1 LKISRL
7 KTKIVFSAFFLSGSL
22 ISCGH
27 GHSNSPEG
35 VAEEFLFR
43 YFIELNQRGALELST
58 GLATDKLNKEIE
70 LTQNIRMLPNLD
82 LAQHKPFL
90 DYELVNK
97 QSRSENS
104 VTFFY
109 DVTIENKNG
118 EDYKRE
124 LTLTTVILDGNWK
137 VNNFDTFLKDQP

>member
-1 LKISRL
+1 MKISRL
-7 KTKIVFSAFFLSGSL
+7 KTKTILLSSLFLLL

-27 GHSNSPEG
+27 RNSPEG

-90 DYELVNK
+90 DYELVNR
-97 QSRSENS
+97 QNRGENS

-109 DVTIENKNG
+109 DVTIESKNG

-124 LTLTTVILDGNWK
+124 LILTTILLNDEWK
-137 VNNFDTFLKDQP
+137 VNNFDTFLK

>member
-1 LKISRL
+1 MLSSL
-7 KTKIVFSAFFLSGSL
+7 FLLL

-27 GHSNSPEG
+27 RNSPEG

-90 DYELVNK
+90 DYELVNR
-97 QSRSENS
+97 QNRGENS

-109 DVTIENKNG
+109 DVTIESKNG

-124 LTLTTVILDGNWK
+124 LILTTILLNDEWK
-137 VNNFDTFLKDQP
+137 VNNFDTFLK

>member
-1 LKISRL
+1 MRRKLL
-7 KTKIVFSAFFLSGSL
+7 FSAFLL
-22 ISCGH
+22 IGNLLAC

-43 YFIELNQRGALELST
+43 YFIELNQRGALDVST

-70 LTQNIRMLPNLD
+70 LTQNIRMVPNLD
-82 LAQHKPFL
+82 LAKHKPFL

-97 QSRSENS
+97 QKRGENS
-104 VTFFY
+104 VTFYY
-109 DVTIENKNG
+109 DVTIENRNG
-118 EDYKRE
+118 DDYKRE
-124 LTLTTVILDGNWK
+124 LTLTTIILNGEWK

>member
-1 LKISRL
+1 M
-7 KTKIVFSAFFLSGSL
+7 KTKFLISAFLLLSSL
-22 ISCGH
+22 LAC
-27 GHSNSPEG
+27 GHSNTPEG

-58 GLATDKLNKEIE
+58 GLATDKLKKEIE
-70 LTQNIRMLPNLD
+70 LTQDIRVNIRVQPDLD

-97 QSRSENS
+97 QNRGENS
-104 VTFFY
+104 VTFY
-109 DVTIENKNG
+109 YGVTIENKNG

-124 LTLTTVILDGNWK
+124 LTLTTVILDGEWK
-137 VNNFDTFLKDQP
+137 VNNFDTFLK

>member
-1 LKISRL
+1 MKISHL
-7 KTKIVFSAFFLSGSL
+7 KTKILFSTFLLSGIL
-22 ISCGH
+22 ISC

-35 VAEEFLFR
+35 VTEEFLFR

-58 GLATDKLNKEIE
+58 GLATDKLKKEIE

-97 QSRSENS
+97 QTRSENS

-124 LTLTTVILDGNWK
+124 LILTTVILDGDWK
-137 VNNFDTFLKDQP
+137 VNNFDTFLK

>member
-1 LKISRL
+1 MLKNTLRL
-7 KTKIVFSAFFLSGSL
+7 LTIAIFLVA
-22 ISCGH
+22 C

-58 GLATDKLNKEIE
+58 GLATEKLNKEIE

-124 LTLTTVILDGNWK
+124 LILTTVDMDGDWK
-137 VNNFDTFLKDQP
+137 VNNFDTFLK

>member
-1 LKISRL
+1 MRQKLL
-7 KTKIVFSAFFLSGSL
+7 FPVFVLIGSL
-22 ISCGH
+22 AC
-27 GHSNSPEG
+27 GHSNSPDG

-97 QSRSENS
+97 QSRGENS

-109 DVTIENKNG
+109 DVTIESKNG

-124 LTLTTVILDGNWK
+124 LTLTTVILDGEWK
-137 VNNFDTFLKDQP
+137 VNNFDTFLK

>member
-1 LKISRL
+1 MKISRL
-7 KTKIVFSAFFLSGSL
+7 KTKILFSTFLLSGAL

-27 GHSNSPEG
+27 NNSPEG

-58 GLATDKLNKEIE
+58 GLATDKLKKEIE

-97 QSRSENS
+97 QTRSEKS

-124 LTLTTVILDGNWK
+124 LILTTVILDGDWK
-137 VNNFDTFLKDQP
+137 VNNFDTFLK

>member
-7 KTKIVFSAFFLSGSL
+7 KTKILFSAFLLSGSL
-22 ISCGH
+22 ISC

-97 QSRSENS
+97 QSRGENF

-124 LTLTTVILDGNWK
+124 LTLTTVILDGEWK

>member
-1 LKISRL
+1 MLKNTLRL
-7 KTKIVFSAFFLSGSL
+7 LTIAIFLVA
-22 ISCGH
+22 C

-124 LTLTTVILDGNWK
+124 LILTTVDMDGDWK
-137 VNNFDTFLKDQP
+137 VNNFDTFLK

>member
-7 KTKIVFSAFFLSGSL
+7 KTKILFSAFLLCGSL

-27 GHSNSPEG
+27 NNSPEG

-82 LAQHKPFL
+82 LAQHKLFYYVFIQKHPKSV
-90 DYELVNK
+90 DTQNG
-97 QSRSENS
+97 SERN
-104 VTFFY
+104 VEQ
-109 DVTIENKNG
+109 I
-118 EDYKRE
+118 
-124 LTLTTVILDGNWK
+124 
-137 VNNFDTFLKDQP
+137 

>member
-7 KTKIVFSAFFLSGSL
+7 KTKITLLSSLFLLL

-27 GHSNSPEG
+27 RNSPEG

-90 DYELVNK
+90 DYELVNR
-97 QSRSENS
+97 QNRGENS

-109 DVTIENKNG
+109 DVTIESKNG

-124 LTLTTVILDGNWK
+124 LILTTILLNDEWK
-137 VNNFDTFLKDQP
+137 VNNFDTFLK

>member
-1 LKISRL
+1 MKTSRL
-7 KTKIVFSAFFLSGSL
+7 KTKTTLLSSLFLLL
-22 ISCGH
+22 ISC

-58 GLATDKLNKEIE
+58 GLATDKLKKEIE

-97 QSRSENS
+97 QTRSENS

-124 LTLTTVILDGNWK
+124 LILTTVILDGDWK
-137 VNNFDTFLKDQP
+137 VNNFDTFLK

>member
-1 LKISRL
+1 MLKNTLSLLTIA
-7 KTKIVFSAFFLSGSL
+7 IFLVA
-22 ISCGH
+22 C

-124 LTLTTVILDGNWK
+124 LILTTVDMDGDWK
-137 VNNFDTFLKDQP
+137 VNNFDTFLK

>member
-1 LKISRL
+1 M
-7 KTKIVFSAFFLSGSL
+7 
-22 ISCGH
+22 
-27 GHSNSPEG
+27 
-35 VAEEFLFR
+35 AEEFLFR

-137 VNNFDTFLKDQP
+137 VNNFDTFLK

>member
-1 LKISRL
+1 MKIL
-7 KTKIVFSAFFLSGSL
+7 GPKTKTTILSSICLLL
-22 ISCGH
+22 IAC

-43 YFIELNQRGALELST
+43 YFIELNQRGALEVST
-58 GLATDKLNKEIE
+58 GLATDKLKKEIE
-70 LTQNIRMLPNLD
+70 LTQNIRMQPNLD

-97 QSRSENS
+97 QNRGENS
-104 VTFFY
+104 VTFYY

-124 LTLTTVILDGNWK
+124 LTLTTVILDGDWK

>member
-1 LKISRL
+1 M
-7 KTKIVFSAFFLSGSL
+7 
-22 ISCGH
+22 
-27 GHSNSPEG
+27 
-35 VAEEFLFR
+35 
-43 YFIELNQRGALELST
+43 NQRGAIELST
-58 GLATDKLNKEIE
+58 GLATDKLKKEIE

-104 VTFFY
+104 FTFFY

-124 LTLTTVILDGNWK
+124 LILTTVDMDGDWK
-137 VNNFDTFLKDQP
+137 VNNFDTFLK

>member
-1 LKISRL
+1 MKISRL

-27 GHSNSPEG
+27 SSPEG

-124 LTLTTVILDGNWK
+124 LTLTTVILDGDWK
-137 VNNFDTFLKDQP
+137 VNNFDTFLK